1 MLIECTKKLADAM
14 KINVTPYDA
23 THADS
28 FYEWHANVFT
38 FDRRKCVVL
47 MNNKTRYSIVFY
59 GMKMKEFK
67 EFDVI
72 ALKAIKDTFLAEGFS
87 EAVVDRYLER
97 CGDVQYSK
105 THDRSI
111 IGQLNDAIISISWKL
126 EDFLPTE
133 QVHMMDLSMWAGEN
147 LLCGPI
153 GYAAPIDLLKK
164 EFDSSF

>member
-14 KINVTPYDA
+14 KINLTPYEA
-23 THADS
+23 THAGS

-67 EFDVI
+67 QFDVI

-87 EAVVDRYLER
+87 NAVVDRYLER

-133 QVHMMDLSMWAGEN
+133 QVHMMDLSMWVGEN

-153 GYAAPIDLLKK
+153 GYAAPINLLKK

>member
-23 THADS
+23 NHADS

-47 MNNKTRYSIVFY
+47 MNNKTRYCIVFY
-59 GMKMKEFK
+59 GVKMKEFK
-67 EFDVI
+67 QFDVI
-72 ALKAIKDTFLAEGFS
+72 ALNAIKDTFLAEGFS
-87 EAVVDRYLER
+87 EAVVNRYLER
-97 CGDVQYSK
+97 CGDVEYSK

-133 QVHMMDLSMWAGEN
+133 QVHLMDLSIWGGKN
-147 LLCGPI
+147 LMCGSL
-153 GYAAPIDLLKK
+153 GYKSPRDLL
-164 EFDSSF
+164 ERELGSLS